1 MPAARD
7 SLLDAA
13 YTAVAR
19 RPWAA
24 VRMVD
29 VAAAAGV
36 SRQTLYNEFGSKEGL
51 ARALVRREADG
62 FLAGVERALAAHA
75 GPRERLTAVA
85 EWTASAARENALVRA
100 MLTGCWSERLPS
112 PTLSAVPSSSAV
124 PAQRRAD
131 GPLPSPADFVMI
143 VRDRAVAV
151 LSAPSAVPGQAAP
164 SGPAARGGPGGPA
177 VPSGVGAPPGATAQ
191 LGQGAL
197 PGRTVPPGPSATAQT
212 GAPGPG
218 ATAQPEPV
226 ALPGQTAQYGPGAP
240 PAPAV
245 PRAPGAPPAPAVP
258 HAPGAPPAPTVQ
270 HGPGAPLPA
279 AVSQADPVELSRTCE
294 LVVRLALSCVAAP
307 PGEGIAELVR
317 ATLHRHRL

>member
-1 MPAARD
+1 MPAARE

-13 YTAVAR
+13 YTALAR
-19 RPWAA
+19 RSWSA

-62 FLAGVERALAAHA
+62 YLAGVERALATPSDA
-75 GPRERLTAVA
+75 RDRLTATA
-85 EWTASAARENALVRA
+85 EWTAGLARDNALVRA

-131 GPLPSPADFVMI
+131 GPLPSPGDFVGM

-151 LSAPSAVPGQAAP
+151 LT
-164 SGPAARGGPGGPA
+164 GPG
-177 VPSGVGAPPGATAQ
+177 VNKSDTAD
-191 LGQGAL
+191 LA
-197 PGRTVPPGPSATAQT
+197 RS
-212 GAPGPG
+212 
-218 ATAQPEPV
+218 
-226 ALPGQTAQYGPGAP
+226 
-240 PAPAV
+240 
-245 PRAPGAPPAPAVP
+245 
-258 HAPGAPPAPTVQ
+258 
-270 HGPGAPLPA
+270 
-279 AVSQADPVELSRTCE
+279 CE

-307 PGEGIAELVR
+307 PGEGGVADLVR
-317 ATLHRHRL
+317 SALYRQLAS